1 MSVRCFANSNIES
14 QSHYAEDIQEKEE
27 KSDLSDK
34 ENVIT
39 IYNAEDKEKISYKSK
54 SIKGIIVEVITDKD
68 AFDEE
73 VRLVVNPLNTTAE
86 EIEGINKSAEIIAL
100 DISFQNEEGEEKEP
114 THTVEVSFNYTQNET
129 LSNAIA
135 DTKKEVTLLHDDEKE
150 GLKTLLNLNETNL
163 NNARVQTESFS
174 PYYFVIQDIDEDTEG
189 NSDKNT
195 EEDNT
200 QKQLQETPTNEV
212 VLLP

>member
-1 MSVRCFANSNIES
+1 MNR
-14 QSHYAEDIQEKEE
+14 AETKTL
-27 KSDLSDK
+27 KDK
-34 ENVIT
+34 
-39 IYNAEDKEKISYKSK
+39 
-54 SIKGIIVEVITDKD
+54 
-68 AFDEE
+68 
-73 VRLVVNPLNTTAE
+73 
-86 EIEGINKSAEIIAL
+86 
-100 DISFQNEEGEEKEP
+100 EGEEKEP

-195 EEDNT
+195 EEDTKNT
-200 QKQLQETPTNEV
+200 PVRVKKVGRNE
-212 VLLP
+212 PCPCGSGRKYKMCCGK